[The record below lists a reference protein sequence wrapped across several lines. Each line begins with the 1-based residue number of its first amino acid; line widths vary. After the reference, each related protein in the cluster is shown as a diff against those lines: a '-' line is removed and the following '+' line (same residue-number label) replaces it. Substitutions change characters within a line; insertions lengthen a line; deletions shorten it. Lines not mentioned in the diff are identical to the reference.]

1 MASPLQVHLY
11 GRQLQTEKRSEE
23 AFAIFR
29 ENAKKHPDLW
39 FVHTGLAR
47 VYCAEGKFD
56 DAAREMKVAESEAPD
71 NQKGYLDGLVR
82 QLDAKQDINQ

>member
-1 MASPLQVHLY
+1 MHGY
-11 GRQLQTEKRSEE
+11 GRQLMGEKRNEE

-47 VYCAEGKFD
+47 MY
-56 DAAREMKVAESEAPD
+56 
-71 NQKGYLDGLVR
+71 YR
-82 QLDAKQDINQ
+82 QRASLTTRRRK